1 MLRFGFLGVLGAA
14 MLATGCVSS
23 SQHAE
28 LRAKYEEEAAKS
40 RRLAEENRKLAAAL
54 KAKGVNIDDI
64 RKRLDLIDADG
75 GGRGIGRTLK
85 APEGAEDM
93 VQLPNGGLRMGALN
107 FRSGSAELTDKA
119 KAALNE
125 VANQLKAKP
134 GFLLVVDGHTDS
146 DPISKS
152 NNASNWELAGKR
164 AAAVVDFLVKAG
176 ACKGEDALLRGFGP
190 FKPISQEKAKNRRVE
205 IFAIDTPG
213 TGGRSA
219 AKDAGLEDEP
229 AAPAT
234 PTTPPA
240 RPAPKGPAGNDPSLK

>member
-152 NNASNWELAGKR
+152 NNASNWEL
-164 AAAVVDFLVKAG
+164 
-176 ACKGEDALLRGFGP
+176 
-190 FKPISQEKAKNRRVE
+190 
-205 IFAIDTPG
+205 
-213 TGGRSA
+213 
-219 AKDAGLEDEP
+219 P
-229 AAPAT
+229 ASVPRQSST
-234 PTTPPA
+234 SWS
-240 RPAPKGPAGNDPSLK
+240 RPAPARARTRCCAASGPSSPSVRRRPRTAASRSSRSTLRAPAGVPPRRTPVSRTSRLLRLLPPPRLPVRPPRVPRATTRA